1 VVCCC
6 LLLCDTL
13 AHSLTHSLKII
24 RYLNQFDKLLK
35 TGFKEADIFD
45 AFTLFET
52 DLKKASD
59 FLIAYKVTNTPLEAP
74 FSLLLLL
81 SVVVVDFVFF
91 FL

>member
-1 VVCCC
+1 MCSGVVVCYFV
-6 LLLCDTL
+6 TL
-13 AHSLTHSLKII
+13 SLTHSKII

>member
-1 VVCCC
+1 MLCSGVVVCYFV
-6 LLLCDTL
+6 TL
-13 AHSLTHSLKII
+13 SLTHSKII

-59 FLIAYKVTNTPLEAP
+59 FLIAYKVTTTL
-74 FSLLLLL
+74 
-81 SVVVVDFVFF
+81 
-91 FL
+91 